1 MTAPTVPASRA
12 GRREWLGLTVLL
24 LPLLF
29 VSMDVSVLYFAV
41 PYLSVEL
48 EPTSTQQL
56 WIFDIY
62 GFVLAGLL
70 ITMGALGDR
79 IGRRRLLLIGAVGFS
94 AASLLAAYAPTAET
108 LIAARAI
115 LGVAGATLMPSTL
128 ALIRNMFQDAKQRG
142 TAVGIWSGVTG
153 AGIAVGPL
161 ISGVLLE
168 HFWWGSVFLINLP
181 FMVLLVVLAPR
192 LVPEFRHPGVGRF
205 DWLSAVLSLITVLSV
220 IWGIKELA
228 QKGGGADVAVV
239 PPVAAIVLG
248 LAVGVAFVLRQRNQ
262 PDPILDLALLRTRAF
277 GGSIMLTV
285 VAMFGVVGFALFV
298 TQYLQSVLGL
308 SPLRAA
314 LWSVA
319 PSVLVGGAAPLAT
332 TLARR
337 IDRSSLMATGFVL
350 AAGGFLVMT
359 RVTPYTGLW
368 LALLGA
374 TFYAVG
380 LVTVLA
386 LNAELGLGVAPPE
399 RAGSAAALMESG
411 TELGGALG
419 MALLGSIGGAVY
431 RHSITDGAP
440 AGLSGPSLDLL
451 RETLGG
457 ARAVAAQR
465 PGATGDTVLRLARES
480 FTDGMH
486 IAAVAAAVV
495 MVCAAVAALALLRN
509 VQISPATADADA
521 EQAPSPAA
529 VTSARSEL
537 RGQLQK

>member
-1 MTAPTVPASRA
+1 MTAPTQRA

-48 EPTSTQQL
+48 APTSTQQL

-94 AASLLAAYAPTAET
+94 AASILAAYAPTAET

-115 LGVAGATLMPSTL
+115 LGVAGATLMPSTGG
-128 ALIRNMFQDAKQRG
+128 LIRNMFHDPRQRG
-142 TAVGIWSGVTG
+142 TAIGIWSGVTS

-181 FMVLLVVLAPR
+181 FMVLLLVLAPI

-205 DWLSAVLSLITVLSV
+205 DWLSAVLSLVTVLSV

-228 QKGGGADVAVV
+228 QKGGGADVAAG
-239 PPVAAIVLG
+239 PPIAAIVLG
-248 LAVGVAFVLRQRNQ
+248 LVVGFVFLRRQHKR
-262 PDPILDLALLRTRAF
+262 PDPILDLTLLRQRAF
-277 GGSIMLTV
+277 GGSVALTV
-285 VAMFGVVGFALFV
+285 VAMFGVVGFALFA

-319 PSVLVGGAAPLAT
+319 PAVLVGGVAPLAT
-332 TLARR
+332 TLART
-337 IDRSSLMATGFVL
+337 IDRAFLMASGFLIATIGFV
-350 AAGGFLVMT
+350 VMT
-359 RVTPYTGLW
+359 QVTPDTGLW
-368 LALLGA
+368 LVLLA
-374 TFYAVG
+374 ASLYACG
-380 LVTVLA
+380 LVMVLA
-386 LNAELGLGVAPPE
+386 LVSEIGLGMAPPE
-399 RAGSAAALMESG
+399 RAGSAAALLESG

-419 MALLGSIGGAVY
+419 MALLGSIGAAVY
-431 RHSITDGAP
+431 RHNLDASAP
-440 AGLSGPSLDLL
+440 SGLSGSALDQA

-457 ARAVAAQR
+457 ARAVAAQLS
-465 PGATGDTVLRLARES
+465 GSTGDAVLRLARES
-480 FTDGMH
+480 FTDGMRVAA
-486 IAAVAAAVV
+486 IAATIV
-495 MVCAAVAALALLRN
+495 MVCAAVAAVTLLRG
-509 VQISPATADADA
+509 IRITATTTASGDA
-521 EQAPSPAA
+521 EPAPSSEVPA
-529 VTSARSEL
+529 V
-537 RGQLQK
+537 Q